1 LRKADVQAHANV
13 INFEIFLLKAR
24 VKRYEEPHAKFGH
37 PEVLR
42 KELDLLL
49 EARVKFDDLE
59 TLHKDLDHLQAKY
72 ASCMDF
78 SLHLASKSFNN
89 AIDQVELT
97 CDVKVPREKL
107 CYDFDVKDGK
117 LVLYLTIDLYC
128 IFLQPVHL
136 F

>member
-1 LRKADVQAHANV
+1 LRKADVQAYANV

-24 VKRYEEPHAKFGH
+24 VKIYEEPHPKFGH

-42 KELDLLL
+42 KELDL
-49 EARVKFDDLE
+49 RI
-59 TLHKDLDHLQAKY
+59 
-72 ASCMDF
+72 
-78 SLHLASKSFNN
+78 HLASKSFNN
-89 AIDQVELT
+89 AIDQGELT